1 MRLEVAR
8 LIRAPPFLLKALCA
22 LVRAENES
30 AVCLLTQAQGKD
42 IRHPAVGSDGR
53 VYDILALR
61 TWLATG
67 ARHVIPGCPITH
79 VNLRVWTP
87 SAVFRAIQSRI
98 VRQKARRVPLQL
110 RVIAYHASRARVPPR
125 RSRSRALVH
134 DPQFSAFTRVAAP

>member
-22 LVRAENES
+22 FVRAENES
-30 AVCLLTQAQGKD
+30 AVCLLTQAQGED
-42 IRHPAVGSDGR
+42 IRYPSVGSDGR

-67 ARHVIPGCPITH
+67 ARHVIPDCPITH

-87 SAVFRAIQSRI
+87 RAVFRAIQDRL
-98 VRQKARRVPLQL
+98 VRRKARRVPLQL
-110 RVIAYHASRARVPPR
+110 RVIAYHVSRVRVPPR
-125 RSRSRALVH
+125 RRRALVH
-134 DPQFSAFTRVAAP
+134 DPQLSAFTRL